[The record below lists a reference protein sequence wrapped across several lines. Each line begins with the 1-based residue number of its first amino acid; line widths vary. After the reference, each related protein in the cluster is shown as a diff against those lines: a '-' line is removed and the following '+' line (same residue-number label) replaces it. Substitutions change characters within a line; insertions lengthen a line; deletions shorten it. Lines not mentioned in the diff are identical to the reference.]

1 MAARILITGGSGLVG
16 QQLTNKLF
24 EQGYQVGWLTRSAKE
39 IEQVDTY
46 MWDIDKGEIDTNAVA
61 SADYI
66 IHLAGEGIADKR
78 WNKNQKSKIL
88 DSRVESARLLK
99 QAIVD
104 TGHKPKAF
112 ISASGIGYYGYDNGG
127 VWLKENSRFG
137 DDFVAKVVKE
147 WESAADEIGSLGIR
161 TVKLRTGIVLSEK
174 GGALSKMIPPVKWGV
189 GAPLG
194 SGDQYMSWI
203 HIDDM
208 CDMYIKAIQNN
219 EMSGV
224 YNAVTEHPVT
234 NDEFSRT
241 LAKVLGKP
249 YFMPAVPAFVL
260 KLMLGEM
267 ASLVLGSGR
276 ISAEKVMS
284 SGFQFS
290 HTDLHEALSDLLAR
304 S

>member
-16 QQLTNKLF
+16 QQLTNKLL
-24 EQGYQVGWLTRSAKE
+24 EQGYKVGWLTRSAKE
-39 IEQVDTY
+39 IEKVDTY

-78 WNKNQKSKIL
+78 WNKNQKAKIL
-88 DSRVESARLLK
+88 NSRVESARLLK
-99 QAIVD
+99 QAIED

-112 ISASGIGYYGYDNGG
+112 ICASGIGYYGYDNGG

-147 WESAADEIGSLGIR
+147 WESAVDEIGNLGIR

-194 SGDQYMSWI
+194 SGHQYMSWI

-208 CDMYIKAIQNN
+208 CDVYIKAIQNN
-219 EMSGV
+219 EMSGD
-224 YNAVTEHPVT
+224 YNAVSTHPVT

-241 LAKVLGKP
+241 LAKVLRKP

-276 ISAEKVMS
+276 VSSEKLVAV
-284 SGFQFS
+284 GFQFN
-290 HTDLHEALSDLLAR
+290 HTDLHEAMSDLLAR